1 MELEPSRVPATAPLE
16 ALVGLGCLELVV
28 GEVGKLVDTKPELVV
43 SSVE

>member
-16 ALVGLGCLELVV
+16 ALVGLGCLELVI
-28 GEVGKLVDTKPELVV
+28 GEVSKVVDTKPELVV